1 MATSNRRK
9 FERIRLSQPVQGAV
23 GSQSVVVRDLSLLG
37 CGLEHHLP
45 LEVGSKVK
53 LAFPWDGDS
62 ILIESSVIRCKLERS
77 LGDNDLNV
85 YKSGLRFHAT
95 AGEPIGIL
103 RDMIVTQVSRA
114 LDAQK
119 ANARGDI
126 PRYLQKMAIF
136 QDGMLTAHPQAE
148 ETYTS
153 LPSMRIARTRGYVRY
168 SLENRT
174 WRKRKTHD
182 PSQPPEG
189 FTVWA
194 YEDNEQLEGLCET
207 YQRADAETRSLI
219 RIIAE
224 LSLTVDDTIPPQ
236 AFLP

>member
-1 MATSNRRK
+1 MASSNRRK

-23 GSQSVVVRDLSLLG
+23 GSQSVVVRDLSILG

-53 LAFPWDGDS
+53 LVFPWQGAS

-77 LGDNDLNV
+77 LGDHDLNV

-103 RDMIVTQVSRA
+103 RDMIVSQVSRA

-136 QDGMLTAHPQAE
+136 QRSE
-148 ETYTS
+148 EHTS
-153 LPSMRIARTRGYVRY
+153 ELQSPCNLVCRLL
-168 SLENRT
+168 LEKKNSI
-174 WRKRKTHD
+174 K
-182 PSQPPEG
+182 
-189 FTVWA
+189 
-194 YEDNEQLEGLCET
+194 
-207 YQRADAETRSLI
+207 LI
-219 RIIAE
+219 
-224 LSLTVDDTIPPQ
+224 
-236 AFLP
+236 